1 MAVRTRRTVGQKL
14 DVLPGRAPVDD
25 ALHGNKAAAGKTAGM
40 PLFLNQAGMTG
51 AVVQDAADVAAE
63 STDEELDAL
72 LPPNDSAVE
81 EPIQRMVETGG
92 VDLAEDPSPAPLP
105 DVSGDGIEAEVSA
118 YSVTLRGR
126 TDAKFSSSFRTRNVR
141 TTAATGCDNC
151 ADSDCVHATGTL
163 VSTFRVTTTVTLPS
177 VSDFPDL
184 TACQRQRV
192 RDGINNVLRPHEQE
206 HVTAFRTYN
215 GTVSTPF
222 DLTLC
227 RSEFDGQIQALHDSV
242 EAPRQAAAQAASD
255 ALDPFEF
262 EVDLDCED

>member
-1 MAVRTRRTVGQKL
+1 MRS
-14 DVLPGRAPVDD
+14 RA
-25 ALHGNKAAAGKTAGM
+25 ALEQTQRDRAAAAGQAAGM
-40 PLFLNQAGMTG
+40 PRFLNQAATTG
-51 AVVQDAADVAAE
+51 ALSPEAGEVAAE
-63 STDEELDAL
+63 PTDEDLDAL
-72 LPPNDSAVE
+72 LPHEDTAVE
-81 EPIQRMVETGG
+81 EPIQRMAEGDG
-92 VDLAEDPSPAPLP
+92 ADLAENLSPEPLP
-105 DVSGDGIEAEVSA
+105 DVSGEGIEAEVSA

>member
-1 MAVRTRRTVGQKL
+1 VAVRRRRSADQKL
-14 DVLPGRAPVDD
+14 PILTGHPSVDD
-25 ALHGNKAAAGKTAGM
+25 KVQDQSTVSGKAAGM
-40 PLFLNQAGMTG
+40 PRFLNQAGTRLAAG
-51 AVVQDAADVAAE
+51 PEADEASADSPAADLAPEDDTGVA
-63 STDEELDAL
+63 
-72 LPPNDSAVE
+72 
-81 EPIQRMVETGG
+81 EPIQRIAQDGA
-92 VDLAEDPSPAPLP
+92 DLAEDLSPAPLP
-105 DVSGDGIEAEVSA
+105 DVSGEGIEAAVSA

-126 TDAKFSSSFRTRNVR
+126 TDARFSSSFRTRNVR
-141 TTAATGCDNC
+141 TTAATGCEGCDGE
-151 ADSDCVHATGTL
+151 CVHVTGTL

-227 RSEFDGQIQALHDSV
+227 RSEFDAQVQALHDSI
-242 EAPRQAAAQAASD
+242 EAPRQADAQAASD

>member
-1 MAVRTRRTVGQKL
+1 MTVRSSAFNASKRVSTSGECRLVRSI
-14 DVLPGRAPVDD
+14 AP
-25 ALHGNKAAAGKTAGM
+25 HGC
-40 PLFLNQAGMTG
+40 
-51 AVVQDAADVAAE
+51 V
-63 STDEELDAL
+63 
-72 LPPNDSAVE
+72 
-81 EPIQRMVETGG
+81 
-92 VDLAEDPSPAPLP
+92 
-105 DVSGDGIEAEVSA
+105 A

-126 TDAKFSSSFRTRNVR
+126 TDAKFSSSFRTQNVR
-141 TTAATGCDNC
+141 TTAATGCEC
-151 ADSDCVHATGTL
+151 EGECVHVTGTL
-163 VSTFRVTTTVTLPS
+163 VSTFRVATTVTLPS
-177 VSDFPDL
+177 VSDLFDL

>member
-1 MAVRTRRTVGQKL
+1 MVRRSRLPLDQKTALMQSRAAL
-14 DVLPGRAPVDD
+14 DDTHRDHA
-25 ALHGNKAAAGKTAGM
+25 AAAGKAAGM
-40 PLFLNQAGMTG
+40 PRFLNQAGAAAAAEMDATG
-51 AVVQDAADVAAE
+51 VAAE
-63 STDEELDAL
+63 STDEDLDAL
-72 LPPNDSAVE
+72 LPSEDTAVE
-81 EPIQRMVETGG
+81 ASIQRMPEDGA
-92 VDLAEDPSPAPLP
+92 DLAEDLSPEPLP
-105 DVSGDGIEAEVSA
+105 DVSGEGVEAEVSA

-126 TDAKFSSSFRTRNVR
+126 TDAKFSSSFRTQNVR
-141 TTAATGCDNC
+141 TTAATGCEC
-151 ADSDCVHATGTL
+151 EGECVHVTGTL
-163 VSTFRVTTTVTLPS
+163 VSTFRVATTVTLPS

-242 EAPRQAAAQAASD
+242 EAPRQSAAQAASD

>member
-1 MAVRTRRTVGQKL
+1 MQS
-14 DVLPGRAPVDD
+14 RA
-25 ALHGNKAAAGKTAGM
+25 ALEETHRDRAAAAGQAAGM
-40 PLFLNQAGMTG
+40 PRFLNQAGATG
-51 AVVQDAADVAAE
+51 AISPDAGDVAAE
-63 STDEELDAL
+63 SADEDLDAL
-72 LPPNDSAVE
+72 LPHDDTAVE
-81 EPIQRMVETGG
+81 EPIQRMAQEGA
-92 VDLAEDPSPAPLP
+92 DLAEDLSPEPLP
-105 DVSGDGIEAEVSA
+105 DVSGEGIEAEVSA

-126 TDAKFSSSFRTRNVR
+126 TDAKFSSSFRTQNVR
-141 TTAATGCDNC
+141 TTAATGCEC
-151 ADSDCVHATGTL
+151 EGECVHVTGRL
-163 VSTFRVTTTVTLPS
+163 VSTFRVATTVTLPS

-227 RSEFDGQIQALHDSV
+227 RTEFDGQIQALHDSV

>member
-1 MAVRTRRTVGQKL
+1 MQS
-14 DVLPGRAPVDD
+14 RA
-25 ALHGNKAAAGKTAGM
+25 ALEETHRDRAAAAGQAAGM
-40 PLFLNQAGMTG
+40 PRFLDQAGTTG
-51 AVVQDAADVAAE
+51 AISPEAGEVAAE
-63 STDEELDAL
+63 STDEDLDAL
-72 LPPNDSAVE
+72 LPHDDTAVE
-81 EPIQRMVETGG
+81 EPIQRMAADGA
-92 VDLAEDPSPAPLP
+92 DLAEDLSPEPLP

-126 TDAKFSSSFRTRNVR
+126 TDAKFSSSFRTQNVR
-141 TTAATGCDNC
+141 TTAATGCEC
-151 ADSDCVHATGTL
+151 EGECVHATGTL
-163 VSTFRVTTTVTLPS
+163 VSTFRVATTVTLPS

-192 RDGINNVLRPHEQE
+192 RDGINNVLRPHEQQ

-227 RSEFDGQIQALHDSV
+227 RSEFDGQIQALHDSI